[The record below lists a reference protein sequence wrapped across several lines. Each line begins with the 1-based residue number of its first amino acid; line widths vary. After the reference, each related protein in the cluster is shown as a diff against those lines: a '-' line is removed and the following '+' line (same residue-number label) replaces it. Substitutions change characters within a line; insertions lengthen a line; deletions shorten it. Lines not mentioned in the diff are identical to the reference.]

1 MRQKQKNSEKIFR
14 NLTEVSSFSLL
25 CDIYII
31 EQTSVNDKIKSEKY
45 IRMKKIVRLTE
56 EELKKIMHES
66 VRRALQNK
74 AIIQEH
80 VDYEREIRLAQK
92 TLMKM
97 SPLLTD
103 LGLRLDGTRFRL
115 LYQDV
120 RDSLVALNNAI
131 IKHIKGGE
139 K

>member
-1 MRQKQKNSEKIFR
+1 MRQKQKNSEKFFR

-120 RDSLVALNNAI
+120 RDSLVTLNNAI